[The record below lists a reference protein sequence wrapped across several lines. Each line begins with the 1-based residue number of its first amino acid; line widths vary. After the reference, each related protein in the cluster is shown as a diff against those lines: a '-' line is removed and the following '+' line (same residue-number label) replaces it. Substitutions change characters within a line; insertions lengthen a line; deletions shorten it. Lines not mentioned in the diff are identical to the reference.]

1 MRKLIYIFVLLL
13 IVACDSENAN
23 DCFQTSGSI
32 IQQEFEVSEFERIL
46 VNRDIE
52 VILAEGD
59 FQVLVETGENLI
71 NDVSVKVVDG
81 ELQLADNNTCNYVR
95 DYGVT
100 KIYVTAPNIKTI
112 RSSTQYDISSEG
124 TLNFPIL
131 QLLSEDYNAPDSF
144 TTGDFK
150 LDVNAS
156 EVKIV
161 ANNMASFY
169 ITGQTENLFVGFYAG
184 AGRFEGEA
192 LIAQHVDIYHRGSND
207 MIVNPQQSL
216 SGKILGPGDVISLNE
231 PSEVTLETLYTG
243 NLIFQN

>member
-32 IQQEFEVSEFERIL
+32 IQQEFEVQEFERIL

-100 KIYVTAPNIKTI
+100 KMYVTAPNIKTI
-112 RSSTQYDISSEG
+112 RSSTQYDISSKG

-144 TTGDFK
+144 TTGDFR

-216 SGKILGPGDVISLNE
+216 SGEILGPGDVISLNE

>member
-13 IVACDSENAN
+13 MVACDSENAN

-32 IQQEFEVSEFERIL
+32 IQQEFEVFQFERIL

-100 KIYVTAPNIKTI
+100 KMYVTAPNINTI

-124 TLNFPIL
+124 TLNFPSL

-144 TTGDFK
+144 TTGDFR

-169 ITGQTENLFVGFYAG
+169 ITGQTENLFIGFYAG

-192 LIAQHVDIYHRGSND
+192 LLAQHVDIYHRGSND

-216 SGKILGPGDVISLNE
+216 SGKILGPGDVISLNQ

>member
-1 MRKLIYIFVLLL
+1 M
-13 IVACDSENAN
+13 VACDSENAN

-32 IQQEFEVSEFERIL
+32 IQQEFEVFQFERIL

-100 KIYVTAPNIKTI
+100 KMYVTAPNINTI

-124 TLNFPIL
+124 TLNFPSL

-144 TTGDFK
+144 TTGDFR

-169 ITGQTENLFVGFYAG
+169 ITGQTENLFIGFYAG

-192 LIAQHVDIYHRGSND
+192 LLAQHVDIYHRGSND

-216 SGKILGPGDVISLNE
+216 SGKILGPGDVISLNQ